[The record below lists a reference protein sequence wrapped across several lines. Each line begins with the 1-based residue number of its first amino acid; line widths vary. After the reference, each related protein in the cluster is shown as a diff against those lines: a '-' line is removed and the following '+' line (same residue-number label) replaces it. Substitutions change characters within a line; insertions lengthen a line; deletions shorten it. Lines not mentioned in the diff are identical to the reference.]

1 MKPYL
6 ISIVAIA
13 AVLSAG
19 SAQAGLF
26 GKNKDDKAQPRKSQT
41 AVPEAR
47 SERFKPATQAEVE
60 TALRSDPLAQSVFF
74 TREFNYDPTNAKMGI
89 HLSDALRSMGRYKE
103 AADMAHRVLLFAPDN
118 VDALLAAGRAHI
130 GGNDAFQG
138 IASLQHATELKP
150 KDWQAWSLLG
160 VAYDHV
166 RRPADAQG
174 AWTTALQLSP
184 NNPNVLT
191 NMAMSRVQA
200 GDFATAE
207 PLLRTAAAQ
216 KGATMQVRQN
226 LALVLGMQGKMAE
239 AEQLLRVDLPPAQ
252 ADANL
257 KWLQQAA
264 QARVAATAP
273 TERSWDSVRAS
284 GG

>member
-6 ISIVAIA
+6 TCIIAIA

-26 GKNKDDKAQPRKSQT
+26 GKDKDDKDQQRKSQS
-41 AVPEAR
+41 VIPEQR
-47 SERFKPATQAEVE
+47 VERFKPATQAEIDA
-60 TALRSDPLAQSVFF
+60 ALRSDPLAQSAFF
-74 TREFNYDPTNAKMGI
+74 AKQFNQDPTNAKMGI
-89 HLSDALRSMGRYKE
+89 YLSTALRSMGKYKE

-138 IASLQHATELKP
+138 IAPLQHAAELKP
-150 KDWQAWSLLG
+150 KDWQPWSLLG
-160 VAYDHV
+160 VAYDNT
-166 RRPADAQG
+166 RRPDDAQA
-174 AWTTALQLSP
+174 AWAKALALSP
-184 NNPNVLT
+184 DNPNVLT
-191 NMAMSRVQA
+191 NMAMSRVQS
-200 GDFATAE
+200 GDFAAAE
-207 PLLRTAAAQ
+207 PLLRKAAAQ
-216 KGATMQVRQN
+216 TGAGMQVRQN

-239 AEQLLRVDLPPAQ
+239 AEQLLRQDLPPAQ

-257 KWLQQAA
+257 QWLQKASE
-264 QARVAATAP
+264 ARVASTGPA
-273 TERSWDSVRAS
+273 ERSWDTVKAS